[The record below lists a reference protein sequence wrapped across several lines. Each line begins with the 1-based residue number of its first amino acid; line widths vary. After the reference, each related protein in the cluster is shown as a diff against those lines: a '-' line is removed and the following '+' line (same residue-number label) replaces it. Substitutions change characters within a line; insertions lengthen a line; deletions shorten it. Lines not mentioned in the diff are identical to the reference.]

1 MALLM
6 ALSSACTYQLSTSV
20 SRRRWRSGECAFTS
34 PAHRNHD
41 DHGDEQRHVVPLW
54 KVDSDTC
61 TCRDDSHA
69 EENYRFEQQQ
79 PLGWTRFSDSR
90 RWTFWHDGLAWL
102 GGWKRDLR
110 PLRKLRKR
118 QSEAVPL
125 FERLTTYRSTA
136 ERLKQTVSRAE

>member
-1 MALLM
+1 M
-6 ALSSACTYQLSTSV
+6 
-20 SRRRWRSGECAFTS
+20 
-34 PAHRNHD
+34 
-41 DHGDEQRHVVPLW
+41 PLW

-69 EENYRFEQQQ
+69 EENYRFEQQR

-118 QSEAVPL
+118 QSKAAPL
-125 FERLTTYRSTA
+125 LSGCLCTGQPCNGLSNPLVEPNDDGELSLAGHRLIRPVGEQRIQIGQCVIDLTRRQLEILRQS
-136 ERLKQTVSRAE
+136 